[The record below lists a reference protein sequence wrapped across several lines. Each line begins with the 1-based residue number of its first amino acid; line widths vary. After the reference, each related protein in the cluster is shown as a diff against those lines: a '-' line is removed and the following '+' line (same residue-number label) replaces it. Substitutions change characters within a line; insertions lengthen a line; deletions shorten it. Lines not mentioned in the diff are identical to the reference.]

1 MSSQPTTHGA
11 APVPPVE
18 GPVNRRLAD
27 KIHDAIAHALSH
39 GRDEI
44 ASRLSLICDSMV
56 ETETAQG
63 YANRS
68 DDELN
73 SWLKRRFSNSRSL
86 GRRRL

>member
-11 APVPPVE
+11 APVPLAE
-18 GPVNRRLAD
+18 GPMNRRLAD

-56 ETETAQG
+56 ETESAQG

-68 DDELN
+68 DDELK
-73 SWLKRRFSNSRSL
+73 SWLNRRFSNSLSRDW
-86 GRRRL
+86 RR